1 MKRLPLIFTF
11 AAVVALSASLAYWG
25 LQWFKPA
32 ERPIAPP
39 PVVVA
44 PEPNMDAA
52 RGLFGGEIAIATASN
67 YQLKGVVSAANGH
80 GSAAI
85 ISIDGKPAEAF
96 GVGRDV
102 APGVTVKEV
111 HPKHVLISEGG
122 VLKRLEL
129 ANDTSRNDSGISVAP
144 PMPAQAQAQNN
155 AQPPSNVT
163 PPLAPPSAPVPS
175 AALSNSAPPPPPP
188 QAPERG
194 HAFAPNKMSVQPT
207 TVSPAPERNN

>member
-39 PVVVA
+39 PVVLA

-52 RGLFGGEIAIATASN
+52 RGLFGGEIAVATASN
-67 YQLKGVVSAANGH
+67 YQLKGVVSAANGQ

-111 HPKHVLISEGG
+111 QPKHVIISEGG

-129 ANDTSRNDSGISVAP
+129 VNDASRNDSGISVPAP
-144 PMPAQAQAQNN
+144 AQAQNN
-155 AQPPSNVT
+155 AQPPSNLT
-163 PPLAPPSAPVPS
+163 PPASAPMAPPSAPAPS
-175 AALSNSAPPPPPP
+175 GALSNTAPPPPPP
-188 QAPERG
+188 PVPERG
-194 HAFAPNKMSVQPT
+194 HAAMPSKMSVQQT
-207 TVSPAPERNN
+207 TVTPAPERNN